1 MAINLEKVDNL
12 VGKLTGK
19 ETVQLVRL
27 IIEGTENV
35 SEFILAEKLEMRIN
49 QVRNMLYRLQKY
61 NLVTSMRKK
70 DKQKGW
76 YIYYWTFN
84 EIQAKVL
91 MKSVKKEEIELLKKR
106 LEKEEDGE
114 YYTCPKKCLRLN
126 FVNAMD
132 NDFKC
137 PLCEKVLKQVDN
149 KKIIKELKKEIEVL
163 ESIQDSIQE
172 PVPAVEA

>member
-1 MAINLEKVDNL
+1 MVINLEKVDEL
-12 VGKLTGK
+12 IEKLTGE
-19 ETVQLVRL
+19 ETVKLVRL
-27 IIEGTENV
+27 IIEGKENV
-35 SEFILAEKLEMRIN
+35 SEFILAEKLEIKIN
-49 QVRNMLYRLQKY
+49 TVRNMLYGLQKY

-84 EIQAKVL
+84 EVQAKVL
-91 MKSVKKEEIELLKKR
+91 MKTVKQEEIELLKKR

-114 YYTCPKKCLRLN
+114 YYNCPKKCLRLN

-137 PLCEKVLKQVDN
+137 PLCEKVLKQADN
-149 KKIIKELKKEIEVL
+149 KKIIKELKKEIEIL
-163 ESIQDSIQE
+163 EAVQDPIQE
-172 PVPAVEA
+172 QTPAVEA